1 MRSYNTRLSF
11 ESQEE
16 FQKVLDFLK
25 AQRDCVNACYIE
37 AESLEKLSIVELHGK
52 FYGEYRKNNDVPSQ
66 MVIRAEKEVLG
77 SYRSMK
83 SNKHTQ
89 TVPVKEALSCRLD
102 KRIYTLR
109 GSIIGL
115 TTLEKRVNAKIN
127 LYPRLSEI
135 LDKQDPCDPLIFER
149 NGEIWISL
157 TFKDPEEKFTPR
169 LAVGIDLGVRRLA
182 ATSEGKI
189 FIDKKFNEKVR
200 KTRFLKRKLQ
210 SKGTK
215 SSRRKLR
222 KISKREARAKRH
234 MLHDLANK
242 LLQTPA
248 NVLVLEDLKKIKF
261 KVKGRPGAKQT
272 SFAALRQILTYKAP
286 LVRKRVETVSPYY
299 TSQIDSLTGIREGE
313 RKGCRF
319 YCKDGKTV
327 LDSDWN
333 AACNIAFRFS
343 GSVLGDK
350 LPVSWLTPLDGQAIV
365 NSPNAF
371 KSNPQGSVLQATML

>member
-1 MRSYNTRLSF
+1 
-11 ESQEE
+11 
-16 FQKVLDFLK
+16 
-25 AQRDCVNACYIE
+25 
-37 AESLEKLSIVELHGK
+37 
-52 FYGEYRKNNDVPSQ
+52 
-66 MVIRAEKEVLG
+66 
-77 SYRSMK
+77 
-83 SNKHTQ
+83 
-89 TVPVKEALSCRLD
+89 
-102 KRIYTLR
+102 
-109 GSIIGL
+109 
-115 TTLEKRVNAKIN
+115 
-127 LYPRLSEI
+127 
-135 LDKQDPCDPLIFER
+135 
-149 NGEIWISL
+149 
-157 TFKDPEEKFTPR
+157 
-169 LAVGIDLGVRRLA
+169 
-182 ATSEGKI
+182 
-189 FIDKKFNEKVR
+189 
-200 KTRFLKRKLQ
+200 
-210 SKGTK
+210 
-215 SSRRKLR
+215 
-222 KISKREARAKRH
+222 

-286 LVRKRVETVSPYY
+286 LVGKRVETVSPYY

-343 GSVLGDK
+343 GSVLGAK

-371 KSNPQGSVLQATML
+371 KSNPQGSVLQAIKL